1 MRRSHPQHSAAADS
15 RVPLAVLD
23 RAALAQALGEL
34 LARGDAEARH
44 QPWDITMP
52 AGLHGAPLTQPFDE
66 PLDGMAIREVVE
78 PAVFRR
84 FFGR

>member
-1 MRRSHPQHSAAADS
+1 MRRSQAPQAQA
-15 RVPLAVLD
+15 VLAVLD
-23 RAALAQALGEL
+23 RAALAQALAEM
-34 LARGDAEARH
+34 LARGDAAARH

-52 AGLHGAPLTQPFDE
+52 AGLDGTPLAQPFDE